1 MTDFSKTITNSI
13 RAQGIGVRN
22 VWGVMVWGVDFWGNT
37 KDTKVSINKY
47 IGDVITSSDIVY
59 SRVSRK
65 ISNSISCA
73 GSMNLVSLLDG
84 SGYTYVLQGG
94 VTDPSNRVFPSYT
107 SGSVTAIAYTED
119 TSNSTTWVT
128 A

>member
-22 VWGVMVWGVDFWGNT
+22 VWGVMVWGVDLWGNT

-47 IGDVITSSDIVY
+47 IGDTISSSDIIY

-94 VTDPSNRVFPSYT
+94 VTDPSDRVFPSYT
-107 SGSVTAIAYTED
+107 SGSVIAITYTED

-128 A
+128 S

>member
-1 MTDFSKTITNSI
+1 MANYTKTISNSI

-22 VWGVMVWGVDFWGNT
+22 VWGVMVWGVDLWGNT
-37 KDTKVSINKY
+37 KDTKVLINKY
-47 IGDVITSSDIVY
+47 ISDTVSSSDIVY
-59 SRVSRK
+59 SKITRK

-94 VTDPSNRVFPSYT
+94 VTDPDNRLFPSYT
-107 SGSVTAIAYTED
+107 SGSLTAPVYTED
-119 TSNSTTWVT
+119 SSNSTTWVT